1 MARTDRFRLWSL
13 GGIAERDRRAILI
26 GLAIIAPAV
35 LYVAAVRP
43 YRAALSDV
51 RTQTEAQRGLLQREL
66 GLLANATTMPA
77 ALNEARTQVF
87 RAEARL
93 VRANNQPL
101 AEAQL
106 TRYVEEQAAASRVL
120 LQELRSVQL
129 TRRDQ
134 VPNGLRLIRVALTGE
149 SDLEGVVRFL
159 NRLESGTLLISIK
172 QLTLERNEPRETSSR
187 SQNSRARAARPL
199 NPEGVMQFSA
209 VIDAFASA
217 TGTVEENR

>member
-1 MARTDRFRLWSL
+1 MARADALRRWLSL
-13 GGIAERDRRAILI
+13 SGMADRDRRAILI
-26 GLAIIAPAV
+26 GLAIVGPAV

-43 YRAALSDV
+43 YRAALTEL
-51 RTQTEAQRGLLQREL
+51 RAQTAAQRGLLQREL
-66 GLLANATTMPA
+66 GLLASANTMPA
-77 ALNEARTQVF
+77 ALNDARTQAF

-93 VRANNQPL
+93 IRAANQPL

-106 TRYVEEQAAASRVL
+106 TNYVEEQAGASRVL

-134 VPNGLRLIRVALTGE
+134 APEGLRLIRVSLTGE

-159 NRLESGTLLISIK
+159 HKLETGTTLISIK
-172 QLTLERNEPRETSSR
+172 QLTLERVERRESAERPR
-187 SQNSRARAARPL
+187 NSRTRASRPL

-209 VIDAFASA
+209 VVETYAAASSA
-217 TGTVEENR
+217 EESK